1 MLFWGRLEGGLMP
14 NDRILIGCKLL
25 LFTTDLRCSIR
36 DDELTQLGQYPAVR
50 RVLRGWVL
58 ERRAG

>member
-1 MLFWGRLEGGLMP
+1 MP
-14 NDRILIGCKLL
+14 NDRILIGCRIL
-25 LFTTDLRCSIR
+25 LFTTDVRYSIR